1 MTAIVKFLPEE
12 KSHEATRLLPYVM
25 AVMVYL
31 SALALMGSLML
42 HKGFGDWTE
51 SLSNRLTVQ
60 VTQADKTRR
69 DAMVDDVT
77 ALLKQTPGIKAV
89 RRLSDA
95 EIDELLEPW
104 LGVGNVAEDLPI
116 PALLDVTVSR
126 DIALNL
132 DALRQQM
139 QQISPDISLDD
150 HQKWLGRFL
159 RLMDTVEYTAL
170 GILILVILATIC
182 IVIFGTKAGMAEH
195 RDTISIIHHLGA
207 HDHMIA
213 RAYQNRFMKYGLT
226 GGIIGLVLAFIT
238 LVSLIYLSRDVA
250 SGLVKTPELPVME
263 SAALLVIPLFA
274 ALISMLTARITV
286 LRDLGRMV

>member
-77 ALLKQTPGIKAV
+77 ALLKQTPGIEAV

-182 IVIFGTKAGMAEH
+182 IVILAP
-195 RDTISIIHHLGA
+195 R
-207 HDHMIA
+207 
-213 RAYQNRFMKYGLT
+213 R
-226 GGIIGLVLAFIT
+226 VLAFIT

-286 LRDLGRMV
+286 LRDLGRMI